1 MTYQTTQYEYKIFI
15 FAQFFI
21 IHIHRLLHISFLVL
35 HTKNDSQ
42 LAAYIDQITA
52 LSIHTVRTHYGHK
65 SNENRNKNETAEEAE
80 KFCWAFSSV
89 WFGYEN
95 EQNWF
100 VVCVFFSSNCT
111 AHIWVAHNRSRLL
124 CFVWCIR
131 SRSSYRNT
139 NNTNNNSNNIPSA
152 TSTERVLT
160 LANNIKT
167 TFQIRMAHVKNGRYN
182 YVTYNPYPF
191 LT

>member
-80 KFCWAFSSV
+80 KFCWPFSSV
-89 WFGYEN
+89 
-95 EQNWF
+95 
-100 VVCVFFSSNCT
+100 
-111 AHIWVAHNRSRLL
+111 
-124 CFVWCIR
+124 
-131 SRSSYRNT
+131 
-139 NNTNNNSNNIPSA
+139 
-152 TSTERVLT
+152 
-160 LANNIKT
+160 
-167 TFQIRMAHVKNGRYN
+167 
-182 YVTYNPYPF
+182 
-191 LT
+191 